1 MEKLMDL
8 SMLIS
13 NQVKKMNNA
22 KLREMVEITAGVILM
37 SAGFYFFLL
46 PTGMII
52 GGIFGISVIL
62 RDTIQVSTFMYIA
75 NIFLLFTGLI
85 FLGKVFFFKT
95 VFGTLL
101 TPTIVFLLEKTVDKN
116 FFIQYLNESPLLISA
131 IFGGLT
137 IGIGLAIVLRSNAST
152 GGMDVVQMILSKYL
166 KMPFSTAMYITDGL
180 VLTVALFINFEIGL
194 YAIAST
200 IIMGI
205 CLDKWAIDGK
215 SAHTIF
221 VVTYKSEEIQEQIFK
236 RLKRGVTKIKVIGGY
251 SKEQRDMMICTVERH
266 QLYVLKLIIKET
278 DPKAFSFVMQTKEA
292 IGEGFSREVTKWETK
307 N

>member
-1 MEKLMDL
+1 M
-8 SMLIS
+8 
-13 NQVKKMNNA
+13 NQA
-22 KLREMVEITAGVILM
+22 KIREIIEITAGVILM

-46 PTGMII
+46 PSGMII

-62 RDTIQVSTFMYIA
+62 RDTIQVSTFMYVA
-75 NIFLLFTGLI
+75 NIFLLMLGLV

-101 TPTIVFLLEKTVDKN
+101 TPTIVFILEKTIDQQ
-116 FFIQYLNESPLLISA
+116 FFLKFLNESPLLISA

-137 IGIGLAIVLRSNAST
+137 IGIGLAVVLRSNAST

-166 KMPFSTAMYITDGL
+166 KMPFSTAMYLTDGL
-180 VLTVALFINFEIGL
+180 VLTLALFINFEIGL
-194 YAIAST
+194 YAIFST

-205 CLDKWAIDGK
+205 CLDRWAIDGK

-221 VVTYKSEEIQEQIFK
+221 VVTNKSDEIQEQIYK

-292 IGEGFSREVTKWETK
+292 FGLGFSREVTKWETK